1 MYVRQNGQNLVCF
14 HSASSKVRM
23 RVAMLKPTSFYRD
36 KHCIYLSK
44 IKKYIFPV
52 RFICLIFIT
61 LISEKIRIHLIF
73 PERRQM

>member
-23 RVAMLKPTSFYRD
+23 RVAMLNPTSFYRD

-44 IKKYIFPV
+44 IKNIYISRALYLFN
-52 RFICLIFIT
+52 IYNI
-61 LISEKIRIHLIF
+61 
-73 PERRQM
+73 